1 MNWQVLLVVAA
12 VGMLMKLF
20 LAFPEAFGVIMGGI
34 NAMKT
39 AFMNLVKMVA
49 DYFILLFNNIILRGM
64 NFVLD
69 KLGKEKIV
77 M

>member
-1 MNWQVLLVVAA
+1 
-12 VGMLMKLF
+12 MKLF

-49 DYFILLFNNIILRGM
+49 DYFILLFNNII
-64 NFVLD
+64 F
-69 KLGKEKIV
+69 EE
-77 M
+77 